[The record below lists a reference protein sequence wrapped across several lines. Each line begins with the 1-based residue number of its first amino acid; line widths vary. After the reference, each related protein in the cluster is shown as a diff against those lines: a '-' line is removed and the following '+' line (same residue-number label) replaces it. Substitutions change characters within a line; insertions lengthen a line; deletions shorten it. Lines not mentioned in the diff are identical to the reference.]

1 MQHANISWIT
11 DTLAT
16 GGDLSYDPAVAALQV
31 QEIVESGI
39 KLVIDTRAEAGL
51 GGMGE
56 DKADIEIW
64 DENGVDYINLGTDDR
79 VGHHIPASLFEQAVR
94 WARHYLDAEDKVLI
108 HCHMGINRGPSVAY
122 AVLLDLDMDPIKAF
136 DLIREKRPQAAVYY
150 AQDALEAELGRR
162 GFHHPVDLDRL
173 KAHMRSIWTPEEE
186 ARIQHHI
193 RDGHRKDAEVYRR
206 VNATA
211 V

>member
-31 QEIVESGI
+31 QEIVEAGVQ
-39 KLVIDTRAEAGL
+39 LVIDTRAEVGL

-56 DKADIEIW
+56 DTTDAEVW
-64 DENGVDYINLGTDDR
+64 AENDVTYVHIGTDDR
-79 VGHHIPASLFEQAVR
+79 VGHHIPAHIFEIAALE
-94 WARHYLDAEDKVLI
+94 ARHCIDAGEKVLI

-136 DLIREKRPQAAVYY
+136 DLIREKREQAAVYY
-150 AQDALEAELGRR
+150 AQDALEAELARR
-162 GFHHPVDLDRL
+162 DYHHPVDLDRL

-186 ARIQHHI
+186 ERIQHHI
-193 RDGHRKDAEVYRR
+193 RDGHRKDAEVYHR
-206 VNATA
+206 VNATI
-211 V
+211 